1 MGVCYLQDSL
11 APFVTRRGS
20 VFWFRKP
27 VPVDLV
33 PRLDR
38 SDIRRSLRTS
48 NRRTAETRRAA
59 DGPPRSLDGGARL
72 CTGEGDV
79 PSPVRLLGQP
89 HVSQTAFQAGRRA
102 ARRR

>member
-1 MGVCYLQDSL
+1 MGVCYLQVSL

-20 VFWFRKP
+20 VFWLRKP

-33 PRLDR
+33 LRLDR

-48 NRRTAETRRAA
+48 NCRTAETCRAA
-59 DGPPRSLDGGARL
+59 DGPLRSLDEGARL
-72 CTGEGDV
+72 RTGEGDV
-79 PSPVRLLGQP
+79 PSPTRLLGEP
-89 HVSQTAFQAGRRA
+89 HVSRTAFQAGRRA